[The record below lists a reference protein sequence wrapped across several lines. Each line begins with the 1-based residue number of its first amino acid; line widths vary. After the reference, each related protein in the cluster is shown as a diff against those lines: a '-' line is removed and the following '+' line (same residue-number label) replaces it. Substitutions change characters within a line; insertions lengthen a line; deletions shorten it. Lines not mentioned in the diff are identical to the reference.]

1 METIDNTC
9 CVVPDIP
16 TPCLFI
22 DENRLEKNIGRIHD
36 YAARHEFMVRPHV
49 KTHKSKYITRMQMAA
64 GAKGIA
70 VAKSGEALA
79 LAENLGTDITV
90 AYPVLGKHQI
100 KTIADMASRHTIR
113 VAVDSLN
120 LMACLSK
127 AAQESQTRIGIHI
140 IFDAGL
146 HRCGTSDP
154 DDVVALARY
163 AAKAPGLRYD
173 GIQLYL
179 GHLYGDAARNPDHFK
194 QINTLWDPTYQILCR
209 AGLAPE
215 IVSSGSSPSLFNT
228 HLINHVNEIRVG
240 TLYLNDYFELKFNHC
255 KILECAARVVAT
267 VISDRVEGQVIIDAG
282 AKALSAKQLLAG
294 ENLEMGYVCEYPE
307 AKIFRLHEEHG
318 WVDVSRCKNPPTLG
332 QRISIIPVNIA
343 LCMNLFNTFCLAGKN
358 GSLRREPIQARGYC
372 V

>member
-1 METIDNTC
+1 MEITDNMC
-9 CVVPDIP
+9 CVAADIP
-16 TPCLFI
+16 TPCLVI
-22 DENRLEKNIGRIHD
+22 DENRLEQNIRRIHD
-36 YAARHEFMVRPHV
+36 YAARHGFSIRPHV
-49 KTHKSKYITRMQMAA
+49 KTHKSLYITRKQMEA

-70 VAKSGEALA
+70 VAKVGEALV

-90 AYPVLGKHQI
+90 AYPVLGKQQI
-100 KTIADMASRHTIR
+100 KIIAYMAARHTIR
-113 VAVDSLN
+113 VAVDSLH

-127 AAQESQTRIGIHI
+127 AAQANQTRIGIHL

-154 DDVVALARY
+154 DDVVVLARC
-163 AAKAPGLRYD
+163 AEKAPGLRYE
-173 GIQLYL
+173 GVQLYL
-179 GHLYGDAARNPDHFK
+179 GHLYGDAARNPAHFK
-194 QINTLWDPTYQILCR
+194 QINTLWDPAYQALSR

-215 IVSSGSSPSLFNT
+215 TVSSGSSPSLFNT

-240 TLYLNDYFELKFNHC
+240 TMYLNDYFELKFNHC
-255 KILECAARVVAT
+255 EILECAARVVAT

-294 ENLEMGYVCEYPE
+294 NPLEMGYVCEYPE
-307 AKIFRLHEEHG
+307 ARIFRLHEEHG

-343 LCMNLFNTFCLAGKN
+343 LCMNLFNAFFLAGKD
-358 GSLRREPIQARGYC
+358 GSVRRESIQARGCC